1 MKATVAL
8 DTRDLIGE
16 APVWDAAG
24 QRLLWCDLEAGI
36 VHAATPGNCGG
47 WCESRRWDLHRPIAA
62 AIPRTSGGLVVAG
75 GVEIFA
81 LNEAGR
87 ILPFARLAADPNLV
101 RFNDAKCDPQGRL
114 WAGTLALDFTPR
126 AALYRIDPDGAV
138 STVLDGL
145 SIANGMDWS
154 PDGSVFY
161 LTESLSRC
169 VEAFDFD
176 AACGALTRR
185 RTFVQIAYGEGGP
198 NGLTVDREGCLWLAV
213 TGSGQVRRYSPE
225 GKELLRVAIA
235 TPGATSCAFGGNDG
249 ANLFVTSL
257 GRRMPEV
264 ARTLGL
270 TDEMMNN
277 DGPQSGGLFVCRP
290 GATGRPATAFSG

>member
-1 MKATVAL
+1 MNATLAL
-8 DTRDLIGE
+8 DTRDRIGE
-16 APVWDAAG
+16 APVWDAVG
-24 QRLLWCDLEAGI
+24 QRLLWCDLETGI
-36 VHAATPGNCGG
+36 VHAATPGTSGG
-47 WCESRRWDLHRPIAA
+47 WCESRRWDLQRPIAA
-62 AIPRTSGGLVVAG
+62 AIPRTRDGLVVAG

-87 ILPFARLAADPNLV
+87 ILPLARLDADPDLV

-114 WAGTLALDFTPR
+114 WAGTLATDFTPR

-138 STVLDGL
+138 STMLEGL

-176 AACGALTRR
+176 ARRGALARR

-213 TGSGQVRRYSPE
+213 TGSGHVRRYSPE
-225 GKELLRVAIA
+225 GKELMRVAIA

-249 ANLFVTSL
+249 ASLFVTSL

-270 TDEMMNN
+270 TEETMRN

-290 GATGRPATAFSG
+290 GATGRPATAFAG

>member
-1 MKATVAL
+1 MKATLAL
-8 DTRDLIGE
+8 DTRDRVGE

-24 QRLLWCDLEAGI
+24 QRLLWCDLETGI
-36 VHAATPGNCGG
+36 VHAATPDNSGG
-47 WCESRRWDLHRPIAA
+47 WCESRRWDLQRPIAA
-62 AIPRTSGGLVVAG
+62 AIPRTRDGFVVAG

-87 ILPFARLAADPNLV
+87 ILPFARLDADPNLV

-114 WAGTLALDFTPR
+114 WAGTLATDFTPR

-138 STVLDGL
+138 STMLEGL

-176 AACGALTRR
+176 AARGALARR
-185 RTFVQIAYGEGGP
+185 RTFVQIAYAEGGP

-213 TGSGQVRRYSPE
+213 TGSGHVRRYSPE
-225 GKELLRVAIA
+225 GKELMRVAIG

-249 ANLFVTSL
+249 AYFFVTSL
-257 GRRMPEV
+257 GTRMPDV

-270 TDEMMNN
+270 TEEMMSN
-277 DGPQSGGLFVCRP
+277 DGPQSGGLFVCQP
-290 GATGRPATAFSG
+290 GATGRAATAFAG

>member
-1 MKATVAL
+1 
-8 DTRDLIGE
+8 
-16 APVWDAAG
+16 VWDTVG
-24 QRLLWCDLEAGI
+24 QRLLWCDLETGI
-36 VHAATPGNCGG
+36 VHAATPGTSGG
-47 WCESRRWDLHRPIAA
+47 WCESRRWDLQRPIAA
-62 AIPRTSGGLVVAG
+62 AIPRTTDGFVVAG

-81 LNEAGR
+81 LDEAGR
-87 ILPFARLAADPNLV
+87 ILPFARLDADPDLV

-114 WAGTLALDFTPR
+114 WAGTLATDFTPR

-138 STVLDGL
+138 STMLEGL

-176 AACGALTRR
+176 AARGALARR
-185 RTFVQIAYGEGGP
+185 RTFVQIAHGEGGP

-213 TGSGQVRRYSPE
+213 TGSGHVRRYSPE
-225 GKELLRVAIA
+225 GKELMRVAIA

-249 ANLFVTSL
+249 ASLFVTSL
-257 GRRMPEV
+257 GRRMPDV

-270 TDEMMNN
+270 TEGMMSN

-290 GATGRPATAFSG
+290 GATGRPATAFAG